1 MSIDFQIPP
10 FSNSTIQAIMNVK
23 LWKRKGLFM
32 IKFIYDENIIIYAF
46 AGLCGLG
53 ILVRFILDMVYIYL
67 VKESDKLG
75 TTKNKLLKH
84 MKMKFEACYK
94 LNIGVNNVD
103 TFVDK
108 SLTKYRF
115 CGMLLS
121 TWENFSG
128 QVLLLSFL
136 IIPISAVFG
145 VVFEISPEKILYTG
159 AVGILTGAALIL
171 VDKMTNLPIKKQMIR
186 LNLLDYLEN
195 FCKVRLE
202 HEVSQPE
209 ILEQYRQEYLATAG
223 TKTQQIKVE
232 TENKEELSHRKEAR
246 KRKEEERRRQALIR
260 EEEQKKIDDARKE
273 EERRKAEERK
283 LLAAK
288 RREEELK
295 KLQEENE
302 ALIIRREE
310 LKRKA
315 EEKQRQNEIKPQDKD
330 DKADLLQSI
339 EDELPLTSNEE
350 EKQILNCIEEVAAE
364 SEEPINTAN
373 TRQVQVNLPDM
384 SPEEEKIV
392 EDVLREF
399 FA

>member
-1 MSIDFQIPP
+1 M
-10 FSNSTIQAIMNVK
+10 IQY
-23 LWKRKGLFM
+23 
-32 IKFIYDENIIIYAF
+32 IYNNNIIIYTF

-67 VKESDKLG
+67 VKESDKMS
-75 TTKNKLLKH
+75 TTNNKLLKQ
-84 MKMKFEACYK
+84 MKIKFETCYK

-108 SLTKYRF
+108 YLTKYKF
-115 CGMLLS
+115 YGILLS

-145 VVFEISPEKILYTG
+145 VVFEVNKELLLYTG
-159 AVGILTGAALIL
+159 AVGVLTGAALIL
-171 VDKMTNLPIKKQMIR
+171 ADKMTNLPVKKQMIR

-209 ILEQYRQEYLATAG
+209 KLEQYRKEYFEAIG
-223 TKTQQIKVE
+223 TKVQEVKA
-232 TENKEELSHRKEAR
+232 ENKNKGELNHRQEAR
-246 KRKEEERRRQALIR
+246 KRKLEEKRLQALNR
-260 EEEQKKIDDARKE
+260 EEEQRKIDVARKE
-273 EERRKAEERK
+273 EEIRKLEERK

-295 KLQEENE
+295 KIQEERE
-302 ALIIRREE
+302 ALKIRREE
-310 LKRKA
+310 LSKKA
-315 EEKQRQNEIKPQDKD
+315 EEKQKQNELKQLEKEEKKKI
-330 DKADLLQSI
+330 LSSI
-339 EDELPLTSNEE
+339 EEELCEAKMRE
-350 EKQILNCIEEVAAE
+350 EKQILKSIEEVAAE
-364 SEEPINTAN
+364 KQEQDNLSEISA
-373 TRQVQVNLPDM
+373 
-384 SPEEEKIV
+384 EEEKVID
-392 EDVLREF
+392 DVLKEF

>member
-1 MSIDFQIPP
+1 M
-10 FSNSTIQAIMNVK
+10 IQN
-23 LWKRKGLFM
+23 
-32 IKFIYDENIIIYAF
+32 IYNNNIIIYTF
-46 AGLCGLG
+46 AALCGLG
-53 ILVRFILDMVYIYL
+53 ILVRAILDMVYIYL
-67 VKESDKLG
+67 VKESDRLG

-84 MKMKFEACYK
+84 MKMKFETCYK

-115 CGMLLS
+115 CGILLS

-145 VVFEISPEKILYTG
+145 VVFEISRDQILYTG
-159 AVGILTGAALIL
+159 AVGVLTGAALIL
-171 VDKMTNLPIKKQMIR
+171 ADKMTNLPVKKQMIR

-209 ILEQYRQEYLATAG
+209 KLEQYRLEYLAAIG
-223 TKTQQIKVE
+223 TKVKNIKTE
-232 TENKEELSHRKEAR
+232 SENKEELSRRQEAR
-246 KRKEEERRRQALIR
+246 KRKEEEKRLQALKR
-260 EEEQKKIDDARKE
+260 EEEQKRIDEARKQE
-273 EERRKAEERK
+273 EIRKLEERK
-283 LLAAK
+283 QQAAR

-295 KLQEENE
+295 KIQEERE
-302 ALIIRREE
+302 ALKIRREE
-310 LKRKA
+310 LKKKA
-315 EEKQRQNEIKPQDKD
+315 EEKQRQNELKRLEKEEKEKI
-330 DKADLLQSI
+330 LNSI
-339 EDELPLTSNEE
+339 EEELRGAKKSE
-350 EKQILNCIEEVAAE
+350 EKQIIESIEEVAAE
-364 SEEPINTAN
+364 LEESIKATHKKQEQN
-373 TRQVQVNLPDM
+373 NLPEM
-384 SPEEEKIV
+384 SPEEEKLV

>member
-1 MSIDFQIPP
+1 M
-10 FSNSTIQAIMNVK
+10 IQN
-23 LWKRKGLFM
+23 
-32 IKFIYDENIIIYAF
+32 IYNDNIIIYTF
-46 AGLCGLG
+46 AGLCALG

-75 TTKNKLLKH
+75 TTNNKLLKH
-84 MKMKFEACYK
+84 MKMKFETCYK

-108 SLTKYRF
+108 NMTKYKF
-115 CGMLLS
+115 CGILLS

-136 IIPISAVFG
+136 IIPISAIFG
-145 VVFEISPEKILYTG
+145 VVFEISREQILYTG
-159 AVGILTGAALIL
+159 AVGVLAGAGLIL
-171 VDKMTNLPIKKQMIR
+171 VDKMINLSIKKQMIR

-209 ILEQYRQEYLATAG
+209 KLEQYRIEYMTAIG
-223 TKTQQIKVE
+223 TQDKKIKSE
-232 TENKEELSHRKEAR
+232 PDSREELSRRQEAR
-246 KRKEEERRRQALIR
+246 KRKEEEKRLLALKR
-260 EEEQKKIDDARKE
+260 EEEQKKIEEARKE
-273 EERRKAEERK
+273 EERRKFEERK
-283 LLAAK
+283 QLAAK
-288 RREEELK
+288 RREEELR

-310 LKRKA
+310 LKKKA
-315 EEKQRQNEIKPQDKD
+315 EEKQRKNQLK
-330 DKADLLQSI
+330 LQEKEEKKKNLHGI
-339 EDELPLTSNEE
+339 EEELCSTKKEE
-350 EKQILNCIEEVAAE
+350 EKQIAESIEEVAAE
-364 SEEPINTAN
+364 KTALPI
-373 TRQVQVNLPDM
+373 M
-384 SPEEEKIV
+384 SQEEEKLV

>member
-1 MSIDFQIPP
+1 
-10 FSNSTIQAIMNVK
+10 
-23 LWKRKGLFM
+23 M
-32 IKFIYDENIIIYAF
+32 IRNFYEGNIIIYAF

-53 ILVRFILDMVYIYL
+53 IMVRFILDMVYIYL
-67 VKESDKLG
+67 VKESDRMG
-75 TTKNKLLKH
+75 STENKLLKH
-84 MKMKFEACYK
+84 MKMKFETCYR

-108 SLTKYRF
+108 SLTKYKF
-115 CGMLLS
+115 CGLLLS

-145 VVFEISPEKILYTG
+145 VVFEISPERILYTG
-159 AVGILTGAALIL
+159 AVGILVGAALIL
-171 VDKMTNLPIKKQMIR
+171 VDKMTNLTVKKQMIR

-202 HEVSQPE
+202 HELSQPE
-209 ILEQYRQEYLATAG
+209 KLEQFRLEYLSTIG
-223 TKTQQIKVE
+223 SKSQEIE
-232 TENKEELSHRKEAR
+232 IESENKEEPSRRKEAR
-246 KRKEEERRRQALIR
+246 KRKEAERKIQALKR
-260 EEEQKKIDDARKE
+260 EEEQKRIE
-273 EERRKAEERK
+273 EERREAERHKAEERK

-288 RREEELK
+288 RREEELR

-302 ALIIRREE
+302 ALIVRREE

-315 EEKQRQNEIKPQDKD
+315 EEKQRQS
-330 DKADLLQSI
+330 KAKRLEKEEKKNILNSI
-339 EDELPLTSNEE
+339 EEELCLANKSE
-350 EKQILNCIEEVAAE
+350 EKQFLESLAEVAADI
-364 SEEPINTAN
+364 EEPKKMTSSKQEQAG
-373 TRQVQVNLPDM
+373 LPEM
-384 SPEEEKIV
+384 SPEEEKLV

>member
-1 MSIDFQIPP
+1 M
-10 FSNSTIQAIMNVK
+10 IQD
-23 LWKRKGLFM
+23 
-32 IKFIYDENIIIYAF
+32 IYNENIIIYSF
-46 AGLCGLG
+46 AGLCALG
-53 ILVRFILDMVYIYL
+53 VLLRFVLDMVYIYL

-84 MKMKFEACYK
+84 MKMKFETCYK

-108 SLTKYRF
+108 SLTKYKF
-115 CGMLLS
+115 CGLLLS

-145 VVFEISPEKILYTG
+145 VVFEISREQILYTG
-159 AVGILTGAALIL
+159 AVGLLAGAALIL
-171 VDKMTNLPIKKQMIR
+171 VDKMTNLPVKKQMIR

-202 HEVSQPE
+202 HETLQPE
-209 ILEQYRQEYLATAG
+209 RLEQYRKEYLATVG
-223 TKTQQIKVE
+223 MRVQKIKNE
-232 TENKEELSHRKEAR
+232 PENREEINRRHEAR
-246 KRKEEERRRQALIR
+246 QRKLEEKRLQASKR
-260 EEEQKKIDDARKE
+260 EEEQKRIAEEEKRIEEARKE
-273 EERRKAEERK
+273 EERIKLEERK

-295 KLQEENE
+295 RLKEESE

-310 LKRKA
+310 LKKKA
-315 EEKQRQNEIKPQDKD
+315 EEKQIRNEMKQIEKEEKKNP
-330 DKADLLQSI
+330 LNSI
-339 EDELPLTSNEE
+339 EEEQLFAQAEE
-350 EKQILNCIEEVAAE
+350 EQILESIEEVAAE
-364 SEEPINTAN
+364 QEQITNNDDIIKEQTSPS
-373 TRQVQVNLPDM
+373 DM
-384 SPEEEKIV
+384 SPEEEKLV